1 MKICII
7 GSGLTSLILA
17 KNLIKKNLYVD
28 IIYENYQKEP
38 TSARSIGITNQN
50 FQFLENLFPNLKSRS
65 FSIKEIQIFN
75 HNDLDSALLKF
86 RSNKINQMYMFKY
99 HEIYNYIINEVKNLK
114 KLKKIKKNLKILD
127 LNYLSNKYD
136 LIIDTN
142 LQNKFSKKY
151 FYKKIKKDYFSKA
164 YVTILHHDKIN
175 NSVARQIFTKTG
187 PIAFLP
193 ISNDSTSIVISH
205 KKSIGD
211 FDKSYIEKLITK
223 YNKFYNNLKFTNIQ
237 NFDLKFSLLKSY
249 YSKNILAF
257 GDKLHQ
263 IHPLAG
269 QGFNMNIRDIKYLSK
284 EIDQKISLGLLIDN
298 TILEEFQNRRK
309 SNNTV
314 FAGAID
320 FIYEFFQAESRAPKF
335 LSKKLFNLLN
345 NSKLLSRYSSIIAD
359 KGI

>member
-38 TSARSIGITNQN
+38 TSARTIGITNQN
-50 FQFLENLFPNLKSRS
+50 FQFLENLFPNLKNIS

-99 HEIYNYIINEVKNLK
+99 YEIYNYIINEVKNLK

-151 FYKKIKKDYFSKA
+151 FYKI
-164 YVTILHHDKIN
+164 
-175 NSVARQIFTKTG
+175 
-187 PIAFLP
+187 
-193 ISNDSTSIVISH
+193 
-205 KKSIGD
+205 
-211 FDKSYIEKLITK
+211 
-223 YNKFYNNLKFTNIQ
+223 
-237 NFDLKFSLLKSY
+237 
-249 YSKNILAF
+249 
-257 GDKLHQ
+257 
-263 IHPLAG
+263 
-269 QGFNMNIRDIKYLSK
+269 
-284 EIDQKISLGLLIDN
+284 IDGI
-298 TILEEFQNRRK
+298 
-309 SNNTV
+309 
-314 FAGAID
+314 
-320 FIYEFFQAESRAPKF
+320 P
-335 LSKKLFNLLN
+335 
-345 NSKLLSRYSSIIAD
+345 LLSVHD
-359 KGI
+359 

>member
-7 GSGLTSLILA
+7 GNGLTSLVLA
-17 KNLIKKNLYVD
+17 KNLAKKKIFVD
-28 IIYENYQKEP
+28 IIYERHHKESP
-38 TSARSIGITNQN
+38 SARTIGITNDN
-50 FQFLENLFPNLKSRS
+50 FQFLKLLFPKIKNIS
-65 FSIKEIQIFN
+65 FSIKEIKVFN
-75 HNDLDSALLKF
+75 HNDLDNALLNFSSK
-86 RSNKINQMYMFKY
+86 NMNQMYMFKY
-99 HEIYNYIINEVKNLK
+99 HEIYNYIINEFKNLK
-114 KLKKIKKNLKILD
+114 NLKKIKKNLKTLD
-127 LNYLSNKYD
+127 LNYLSKKYD

-142 LQNKFSKKY
+142 LQNKFSKKN

-164 YVTILHHDKIN
+164 YVTIMYHDKID
-175 NSVARQIFTKTG
+175 NSIARQIFTKTG

-205 KKSIGD
+205 KKTIGD
-211 FDKSYIEKLITK
+211 LDKSYLEKLVIK
-223 YNKFYNNLKFTNIQ
+223 YNKFYKTLKFSNIQ
-237 NFDLKFSLLKSY
+237 SFDLKFSLLKSY

-284 EIDQKISLGLLIDN
+284 EIDRKISLGLLIDN
-298 TILEEFQNRRK
+298 TVLEEFQNRRK

-314 FAGAID
+314 FAGTID
-320 FIYEFFQAESRAPKF
+320 FIYEFFQVESRAPKY